1 MFAVPVRVSNEPQL
15 MSEAAKGSEPPF
27 MSGAAKG
34 TLGASKFPNKELN
47 KSPGPMS
54 SRELT
59 KTAAPPALNTFQP
72 VSAYQTPIDS
82 QSTAESYK
90 HTSNWD
96 PAEERIR
103 TGDLNEVVVGNMA
116 PNEMEQVNIHSES
129 TAGSYVHISNTHLA
143 EERHHTGDLNEVV
156 VGNMAPNE
164 VNIYSESTARSYE
177 HISNTQL
184 AEDRH
189 RSGGFNEVVVGNMAP
204 NEIEEP
210 QNSRSV
216 AVACEERPS
225 TVPLKEAMLMIQKAN
240 QCSPLPVLSR
250 SQLQGDE
257 ENIPSINVAVTP
269 LNSQENGNYHS
280 PPSPV
285 VTKRVPDEP
294 SSPVGEETSRKRS
307 RGDEEEMVV
316 NKRRRSSRIPAKK
329 SIFKRV
335 GEFFGLSSV
344 KEENID

>member
-1 MFAVPVRVSNEPQL
+1 M
-15 MSEAAKGSEPPF
+15 
-27 MSGAAKG
+27 
-34 TLGASKFPNKELN
+34 
-47 KSPGPMS
+47 
-54 SRELT
+54 
-59 KTAAPPALNTFQP
+59 
-72 VSAYQTPIDS
+72 SAYQTPIDS
-82 QSTAESYK
+82 QSAAEIYE
-90 HTSNWD
+90 HISNWD
-96 PAEERIR
+96 TAEERIR
-103 TGDLNEVVVGNMA
+103 TGDLNEVVVGNTA
-116 PNEMEQVNIHSES
+116 PNEVNIHSES
-129 TAGSYVHISNTHLA
+129 TAGSYVH
-143 EERHHTGDLNEVV
+143 V
-156 VGNMAPNE
+156 
-164 VNIYSESTARSYE
+164 
-177 HISNTQL
+177 SNTQL
-184 AEDRH
+184 AEERH
-189 RSGGFNEVVVGNMAP
+189 CSGGIEVVVGNMAP
-204 NEIEEP
+204 NEIEDP

-225 TVPLKEAMLMIQKAN
+225 TVPLNEALLMIQKAN
-240 QCSPLPVLSR
+240 QYSPLPVLSR

-316 NKRRRSSRIPAKK
+316 NKRRRSSRIPAKTPAKK

-335 GEFFGLSSV
+335 GEFLGLSSV